1 MKDEYAFK
9 RSIPHHHTPVV
20 DNETQ
25 TLPWAFVTSA
35 PSVSLDTTT
44 FVKTKQTFWSKTNAR
59 LQSLQ
64 TCKYNSAMAT
74 WINRL
79 FEPCTSRLAC
89 PIFTSLV
96 GFGSGEKNVYFRQV
110 VVRVQTRV
118 FQKVSERV
126 HIFE

>member
-20 DNETQ
+20 HNETQ
-25 TLPWAFVTSA
+25 TLPWAFVTLA

-64 TCKYNSAMAT
+64 TCKYNPVMAT
-74 WINRL
+74 
-79 FEPCTSRLAC
+79 
-89 PIFTSLV
+89 
-96 GFGSGEKNVYFRQV
+96 
-110 VVRVQTRV
+110 
-118 FQKVSERV
+118 
-126 HIFE
+126 

>member
-35 PSVSLDTTT
+35 LSVSLDTTT

-64 TCKYNSAMAT
+64 TCKYNPAKLLESIVCSRPVRHV
-74 WINRL
+74 WLVL
-79 FEPCTSRLAC
+79 FSQVLLVLA
-89 PIFTSLV
+89 V
-96 GFGSGEKNVYFRQV
+96 VEKNVYFRQV

-126 HIFE
+126 RIFE